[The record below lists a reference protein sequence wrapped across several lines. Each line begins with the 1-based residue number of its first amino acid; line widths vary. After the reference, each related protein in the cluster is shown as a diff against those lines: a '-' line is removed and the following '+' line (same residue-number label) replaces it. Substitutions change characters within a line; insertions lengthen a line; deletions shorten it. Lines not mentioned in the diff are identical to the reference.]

1 MEGRMMMTAEEAA
14 EAAKGLTF
22 EKVWAMFQETDK
34 QIKEMSKEA
43 DLRRAEIDRQQEET
57 GRLIEE
63 MSRKA
68 DLRQEE
74 TSRVVK
80 ELSKNIG
87 GLNNSFGRWAEEMVS
102 AKLWEK
108 FRALGYT
115 FTQGGP
121 REFWEN
127 DRMVAQVDMMLEN
140 GDYVML
146 VEIKSNL
153 TAEDADRHIERIGK
167 TREQLDKRGDR
178 RKLVGA
184 AAGMVVTKEAREY
197 AQRKGLYVLV
207 QSGDTVAV
215 AEAPEGFKVREW

>member
-1 MEGRMMMTAEEAA
+1 MMMTAEEAA